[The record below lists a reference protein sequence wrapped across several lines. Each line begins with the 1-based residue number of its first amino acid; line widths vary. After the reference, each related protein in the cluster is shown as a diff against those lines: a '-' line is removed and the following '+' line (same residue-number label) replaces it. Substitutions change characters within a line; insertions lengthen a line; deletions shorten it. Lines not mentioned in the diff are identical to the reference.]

1 MKVIPM
7 AAIPKEP
14 AQKRIE
20 IISVGIWVVMCVTS
34 YLFFGDRFAF
44 GVLIGGIL
52 CLINFQWLYRHA
64 KAAISLTTS
73 KGKSFMAKRYFL
85 RLASMGVILYA
96 LIAFAKVDVIGLL
109 LGLSVVILGIT
120 SYACFIYIFA
130 GGE

>member
-1 MKVIPM
+1 MGT
-7 AAIPKEP
+7 IPKEP

-20 IISVGIWVVMCVTS
+20 IISLSLWVIMCALS
-34 YLFFGDRFAF
+34 YLFMGSQFAF
-44 GVLIGGIL
+44 GVIVGGIL

-73 KGKSFMAKRYFL
+73 KGKAFMAKRYIL
-85 RLASMGVILYA
+85 RLAIMGAVLYA
-96 LIAFAKVDVIGLL
+96 LIAYVKVDVIGLL

-120 SYACFIYIFA
+120 TYACFIYIFA

>member
-1 MKVIPM
+1 MKAIPM

-14 AQKRIE
+14 EQKHIE
-20 IISVGIWVVMCVTS
+20 IISIGIWVVMSAMS
-34 YLFFGDRFAF
+34 YLFLGERFAL

-64 KAAISLTTS
+64 RAAVTLTTS
-73 KGKSFMAKRYFL
+73 KGKAFMAKRYFL
-85 RLASMGVILYA
+85 RLASIGIILYA
-96 LIAFAKVDVIGLL
+96 LIAYAKVDVIGLL